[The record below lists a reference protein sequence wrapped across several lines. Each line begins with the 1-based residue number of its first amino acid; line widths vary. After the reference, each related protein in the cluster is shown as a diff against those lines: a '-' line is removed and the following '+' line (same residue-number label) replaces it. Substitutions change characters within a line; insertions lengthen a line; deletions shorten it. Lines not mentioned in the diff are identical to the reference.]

1 MSMVCCGVTARGD
14 LQPALEALVNVDLLN
29 PSWPPPAALS
39 STSFSAT
46 GRTVA
51 EGGGESSQQPPC
63 SIADTGAAAKQL
75 PAGARPNVLLVAYYN
90 RVCTSHTTSICSSLY
105 SDERHG
111 YGRLGICVYVI
122 SKSPGVFYHQK
133 RVQTFFTGNPI
144 LFLECNLGA
153 DIVLRLLGHTKD
165 LVCAFF
171 PAGSKPPEA

>member
-133 RVQTFFTGNPI
+133 RVQTFFYRKPNIIFGVQLGRRHSPQIAGTHKRFGVC
-144 LFLECNLGA
+144 LFPS
-153 DIVLRLLGHTKD
+153 R
-165 LVCAFF
+165 
-171 PAGSKPPEA
+171 